1 MGISAI
7 VLASGYSKRMGRDK
21 LLLEYKGKPMIQWIL
36 ETINRCDFSEKIL
49 VTRRK
54 EIVQMGEKLNLKV
67 IINNDAYR
75 GQSQAVRSGTE
86 NSSAGND
93 LMFFVGDQPLMNT
106 DAIRILIDEFQK
118 SPGKIIVP
126 TVKGERKNPVI
137 FPEKF
142 REELMDSEGDEGGRR
157 VIRDHLDSLKCI
169 EFNDGSVFKDI
180 DNMEEYQE
188 LLTEGDFRWKDM

>member
-36 ETINRCDFSEKIL
+36 ETINRYDFSEKIL

-54 EIVQMGEKLNLKV
+54 EIAQIGEKLSLKIV
-67 IINNDAYR
+67 INNDAYR
-75 GQSQAVRSGTE
+75 GQSQAVRSGAK
-86 NSSAGND
+86 NASAGND
-93 LMFFVGDQPLMNT
+93 LMFFVGDQPLMNIDT
-106 DAIRILIDEFQK
+106 IRILIDEFQK
-118 SPGKIIVP
+118 SPEKIIVP

-142 REELMDSEGDEGGRR
+142 REELIDSEGDEGGRR

-188 LLTEGDFRWKDM
+188 LLTEGD